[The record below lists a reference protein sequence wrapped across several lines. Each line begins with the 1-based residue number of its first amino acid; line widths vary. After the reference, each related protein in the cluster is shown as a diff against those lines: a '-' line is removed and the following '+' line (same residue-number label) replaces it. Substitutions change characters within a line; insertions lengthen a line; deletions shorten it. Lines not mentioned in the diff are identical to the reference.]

1 MSHIKRRET
10 TVLASFF
17 EQSFKVLQNA
27 TQVVLLKTKKGS
39 ETNEEEKRQAVF
51 E

>member
-10 TVLASFF
+10 TVLASFS
-17 EQSFKVLQNA
+17 EQSFKSSSKCN
-27 TQVVLLKTKKGS
+27 TSLKTEKGS
-39 ETNEEEKRQAVF
+39 ETNEEEKRQVVY